1 MSFCLSAE
9 LQSSS
14 CGNPGVPAKGILNGT
29 RFNVG
34 DRIRYRCVTG
44 YTLDGHA
51 QLTCVTSTS
60 NVAVWDFPVP
70 ICRGRVCR
78 LDQVSWEQRTLEHAG
93 QWCSMTRIK
102 NRWYFLAA
110 EPIE

>member
-1 MSFCLSAE
+1 MSAERRSSAE

-70 ICRGRVCR
+70 ICRALTQEPTG
-78 LDQVSWEQRTLEHAG
+78 LYTPPESLHHHAVPQEG
-93 QWCSMTRIK
+93 V
-102 NRWYFLAA
+102 
-110 EPIE
+110 

>member
-70 ICRGRVCR
+70 ICRGY
-78 LDQVSWEQRTLEHAG
+78 A
-93 QWCSMTRIK
+93 
-102 NRWYFLAA
+102 
-110 EPIE
+110 